1 MLFELV
7 VSLSKCR
14 KGEGVF
20 TETPRKRNTRASII
34 RIMAGVQRRDEK
46 GKGKVTIFE

>member
-1 MLFELV
+1 MSLELV
-7 VSLSKCR
+7 FSCKCR

-20 TETPRKRNTRASII
+20 TETPRKHSARASML

-46 GKGKVTIFE
+46 EKGKVKTFE